1 MQNGTLDFVKMG
13 APESFVKHTN
23 TTTKISGGTLPLGI
37 VQDAEPVVIK
47 QIISNGDFVFMFT
60 DGITESFETEEMLE
74 DFINNLSSLNPQT
87 LADEIIKKAHAL
99 SGGARDDMTVLVAK
113 IFSLK

>member
-1 MQNGTLDFVKMG
+1 MKQSDLDKEFSRMG
-13 APESFVKHTN
+13 KSEY
-23 TTTKISGGTLPLGI
+23 
-37 VQDAEPVVIK
+37 
-47 QIISNGDFVFMFT
+47 
-60 DGITESFETEEMLE
+60 TEA
-74 DFINNLSSLNPQT
+74 DIAKT